1 MVVTMSEERDPSMPE
16 AAAVPNSAGP
26 TGPTGPG
33 TTRSPATP
41 GAYGHLHAGRRPV
54 IMTALL
60 GAAALAG
67 CGAQEASS
75 GSPQASQP
83 APATAPPSQTGASP
97 SEAPG
102 SAAPSATDPSSPDPL
117 EGWSLEE
124 KVGQLI
130 MVGVEADAPSPL
142 ASAAITDHH
151 VGGLFIAGRTRAGSQ
166 AISTLVGSLT
176 GLLPTTGDRPP
187 LLVATDQEGG
197 QVQVLSGPGFSPIPS
212 AEQQAVLPTDQ
223 LLASARTWGQEL
235 AACGVTMNLAPAADL
250 VDVVDPASNEPIGR
264 WGRHYGRDA
273 ASVSAQAMAFA
284 QGMGE
289 AGVLAVYKHFPG
301 LGRVVENTDT
311 TAGVTDTTTSRS
323 GDAAVS
329 VFASAIS
336 GGAQVIM
343 MSSATYTLIDAS
355 APAVFSPTIVTDMLR
370 GDMGFTGVI
379 MTDDASTAVQLQQ
392 WEPGERAVRA
402 VRAGCDLVLASAD
415 ASTAA
420 PMAQALVAAAQADPS
435 LAARVDESARRIL
448 ALKNSQ

>member
-1 MVVTMSEERDPSMPE
+1 MVVTMSEERDPSTPD
-16 AAAVPNSAGP
+16 AAVPDS
-26 TGPTGPG
+26 TGPAAARTSRAPAAPG
-33 TTRSPATP
+33 D
-41 GAYGHLHAGRRPV
+41 LHARRRPV

-75 GSPQASQP
+75 GSGSPQASRP
-83 APATAPPSQTGASP
+83 APAASPPPQTTAPG
-97 SEAPG
+97 APG
-102 SAAPSATDPSSPDPL
+102 APDSMAPSTAAPSSDPL
-117 EGWSLEE
+117 EGWTLEE
-124 KVGQLI
+124 KAGQLI

-151 VGGLFIAGRTRAGSQ
+151 VGGVFIAGRTRAGSR
-166 AISTLVGSLT
+166 AISALIGSLT
-176 GLLPTTGDRPP
+176 GPPSATGGRAP

-212 AEQQAVLPTDQ
+212 AEEQAALPTDE
-223 LLASARTWGQEL
+223 LLASARAWGQEL
-235 AACGVTMNLAPAADL
+235 SACGVTMNLAPVADL
-250 VDVVDPASNEPIGR
+250 VDVADPASNEPIGR

-273 ASVSAQAMAFA
+273 AAVSAQAAAFA

-289 AGVLAVYKHFPG
+289 AGVIAVYKHFPG
-301 LGRVVENTDT
+301 LGRVAENTDT
-311 TAGVTDTTTSRS
+311 AAGVTDTTTSRS

-329 VFASAIS
+329 VFAGAVS

-355 APAVFSPTIVTDMLR
+355 APAVFSPVVVTDMLR
-370 GDMGFTGVI
+370 GEMGFTGVI

-435 LAARVDESARRIL
+435 LAARIDESARRIL
-448 ALKNSQ
+448 ALKSSR